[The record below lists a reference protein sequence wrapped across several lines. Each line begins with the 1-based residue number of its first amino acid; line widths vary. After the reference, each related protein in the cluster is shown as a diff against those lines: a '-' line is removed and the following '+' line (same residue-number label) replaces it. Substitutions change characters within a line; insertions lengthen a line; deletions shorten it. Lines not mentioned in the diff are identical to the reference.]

1 MEKIREVP
9 EQVTRYQGRARETVG
24 KYQGEVRETVDR
36 YRYQV
41 RETVDRYRGEFSK
54 YQDRV
59 DAKDLPGAAVAY
71 ATHFGTRAV
80 EFIDELAERG
90 KKVVHREAVEVA
102 EIAEAD
108 AKPGPEAPQRA
119 GPHRAAA
126 RQGRGA
132 DADHHQE
139 VTPPEG
145 DGARARA
152 GCEGPAENTR
162 PGFFVFTSRRA
173 ADARWTVRIWTVRI
187 GLGGKSRVRDEES
200 PSETSRSADR
210 RCRASTCWTTSSG
223 CC

>member
-1 MEKIREVP
+1 MTLASNFRENRAVYTMAGAGDFAVEKIREVP

-54 YQDRV
+54 YQGRV

-102 EIAEAD
+102 EITEAD
-108 AKPGPEAPQRA
+108 AKPAPKPRTAQARTTQARTTQARTTQPRA
-119 GPHRAAA
+119 KAAGQS
-126 RQGRGA
+126 R
-132 DADHHQE
+132 
-139 VTPPEG
+139 TT
-145 DGARARA
+145 
-152 GCEGPAENTR
+152 TR
-162 PGFFVFTSRRA
+162 
-173 ADARWTVRIWTVRI
+173 
-187 GLGGKSRVRDEES
+187 K
-200 PSETSRSADR
+200 
-210 RCRASTCWTTSSG
+210 
-223 CC
+223 